1 MTIRNR
7 IADWISGGTIS
18 KQDADIASITNKWR
32 VCVERMENLEFNS
45 QMAVDQVEEDEA
57 HAIFERQEL
66 ARECR
71 ILRIQSDQAAI
82 RGAALRRIAAME
94 TPGANATVKRM
105 AQAAR
110 EALK

>member
-7 IADWISGGTIS
+7 TADWISGGALTEARN
-18 KQDADIASITNKWR
+18 DA
-32 VCVERMENLEFNS
+32 
-45 QMAVDQVEEDEA
+45 A